1 MANVLDKIIEDK
13 KESLKLI
20 KKTNSLDSLENTIK
34 SLNNVLNFKDTISNN
49 KGVSLITEIKKAS
62 PSAGELV
69 KDFNHL
75 NIAKMYV
82 DNGATCLSVLTE
94 EKYFLGKLDYIRD
107 IKDKFKIPILAKD
120 FFVDPYQI
128 ALSKSYG
135 SDCVLIIIAALDTK
149 LADEIYAEAIRHKLS
164 VIVEVHDNKEAEYA
178 LKYENA
184 LIGINNRNLKTLEI
198 SITNTISIFEILKD
212 HKGPIIS
219 ESGIKNETDAKYIY
233 EKTGIKNFLI
243 GESLLKSDN
252 PAGLL
257 KKFSQIIQLNKG

>member
-20 KKTNSLDSLENTIK
+20 KKTNSLDSIENTIK
-34 SLNNVLNFKDTISNN
+34 SLDNFLNFKEVITNN
-49 KGVSLITEIKKAS
+49 KRASLITEIKKAS

-75 NIAKMYV
+75 DIAKMYI

-94 EKYFLGKLDYIRD
+94 EKHFLGKLDYIRD
-107 IKDKFKIPILAKD
+107 IKNKFKIPVLAKD

-135 SDCVLIIIAALDTK
+135 SDCILIIVAALDAK

-164 VIVEVHDNKEAEYA
+164 VIVEVHDNKEAENA

-184 LIGINNRNLKTLEI
+184 LIGINNRNL
-198 SITNTISIFEILKD
+198 
-212 HKGPIIS
+212 
-219 ESGIKNETDAKYIY
+219 
-233 EKTGIKNFLI
+233 
-243 GESLLKSDN
+243 
-252 PAGLL
+252 
-257 KKFSQIIQLNKG
+257 

>member
-1 MANVLDKIIEDK
+1 MANILDKIIEDK

-20 KKTNSLDSLENTIK
+20 KKTNSLNTLENTIK
-34 SLNNVLNFKDTISNN
+34 SLNCLLNFKDAISSN

-69 KDFNHL
+69 KNFNHI

-82 DNGATCLSVLTE
+82 DSGATCLSVLTE
-94 EKYFLGKLDYIRD
+94 EKHFLGKLDYIKD
-107 IKDKFKIPILAKD
+107 IKNKFKIPVLAKD
-120 FFVDPYQI
+120 FFIDPYQI
-128 ALSKSYG
+128 ALTKSFG
-135 SDCVLIIIAALDTK
+135 GDCILIIIAALDAK
-149 LADEIYAEAIRHKLS
+149 LADEIYTEAKKHKLS
-164 VIVEVHDNKEAEYA
+164 VIVEVHDKKEAENS
-178 LKYENA
+178 LKYEDA
-184 LIGINNRNLKTLEI
+184 LIGINNRNLKTLDI
-198 SITNTISIFEILKD
+198 SINNTISIFETLKE

-252 PAGLL
+252 PAELL
-257 KKFSQIIQLNKG
+257 KKFTQIIQ

>member
-34 SLNNVLNFKDTISNN
+34 SLNNLLNFKDVISNN

-75 NIAKMYV
+75 NIAKMYL

-94 EKYFLGKLDYIRD
+94 EKHFLGKLDYIRD
-107 IKDKFKIPILAKD
+107 IKKNFKIPVLAKD
-120 FFVDPYQI
+120 FFIDPYQI

-135 SDCVLIIIAALDTK
+135 SDCILIIVAALDAK
-149 LADEIYAEAIRHKLS
+149 LTDEIYAEAIRHNLS
-164 VIVEVHDNKEAEYA
+164 VIVEVHDNKEAENA

-184 LIGINNRNLKTLEI
+184 LIGINNRNLKTLDI
-198 SITNTISIFEILKD
+198 SINNTISIFETLKEINYSANVTLEMFIQANKQTSKD
-212 HKGPIIS
+212 LFTWRDIEIDPYKA
-219 ESGIKNETDAKYIY
+219 IKDSHLFLSKY
-233 EKTGIKNFLI
+233 F
-243 GESLLKSDN
+243 
-252 PAGLL
+252 
-257 KKFSQIIQLNKG
+257 

>member
-252 PAGLL
+252 PAKLL
-257 KKFSQIIQLNKG
+257 KKFIQLVQ